1 MSNVLAAVAAGFGV
15 TVVVLLA
22 GIFVT
27 EGRLRQTP
35 SAEMI
40 AIVIGV
46 ALLAGIGTVWVML

>member
-1 MSNVLAAVAAGFGV
+1 MIDVLVAIAAGIGV

-27 EGRLRQTP
+27 EGRLRRTP

-40 AIVIGV
+40 ALVIGV
-46 ALLAGIGTVWVML
+46 ALLAGLGRMWVLL

>member
-1 MSNVLAAVAAGFGV
+1 MSNVLAAIAAGIGV

-22 GIFVT
+22 GIFMT

-40 AIVIGV
+40 ALVIGV
-46 ALLAGIGTVWVML
+46 ALFAGIGTIWVML

>member
-1 MSNVLAAVAAGFGV
+1 MNDATAAVAAGFGV
-15 TVVVLLA
+15 MVVVLLA

-40 AIVIGV
+40 ALVIGV
-46 ALLAGIGTVWVML
+46 ALLAGFGTMWVLL